1 MLMKCVYLN
10 SITDISSDSW
20 NSVVNDSYP
29 FLRHEFL
36 AAMELSKSAC
46 SDSGWKPQ
54 HLTVYDEGSLV
65 AVMPLYIKYHSYGEY
80 IFDWDWSRAYERHNL
95 DYYPKLLSAIPFTPA
110 TGPRLTCKE
119 SANKGQI
126 HTFVSNSLLAHA
138 KKLNSSSIH
147 ILAPDHDES
156 TAWGERNL
164 KLRISYQYHWFNE
177 NYKDFDDF
185 LKRFTSRKRKN
196 LKKERSRI
204 EEQGVSVYR
213 YIGDDI
219 SASMWDTFY
228 HYYQITYAK
237 RSGHGGYLRREFFDL
252 IHETMSENIML
263 VMAKHNGQDVA
274 GALYF
279 FDSTTLYGRY
289 WGCTQEFE
297 LLHFEVCYYQGIQFC
312 IERGLKRFDAGAQ
325 GEHKIQRGFTPV
337 EIYSNHWIA
346 NEDFSA
352 AISGYIDSEAERH
365 TEYINKAK
373 KLLPF
378 KNSDN

>member
-10 SITDISSDSW
+10 SITDISPDNW
-20 NSVVNDSYP
+20 NAVVNDSYP

-54 HLTVYDEGSLV
+54 HLTVYDGKNLV
-65 AVMPLYIKYHSYGEY
+65 AVMPLYLKLHSYGEY
-80 IFDWDWSRAYERHNL
+80 IFDWDWSRAYERHGL

-119 SANKGQI
+119 GVNKSQVY
-126 HTFVSNSLLAHA
+126 TFVSDSLVAHA
-138 KKLNSSSIH
+138 NKSNSSSIH
-147 ILAPDHDES
+147 VLAPDCDES
-156 TAWGERNL
+156 TAWGARNL

-177 NYKDFDDF
+177 NYEDFDDF
-185 LKRFTSRKRKN
+185 LSRFSSRKRKN

-204 EEQGVSVYR
+204 EEQGVSIHR

-252 IHETMSENIML
+252 IHETMSENILL
-263 VMAKHNGQDVA
+263 VMAKRNGQDVA

-325 GEHKIQRGFTPV
+325 GEHKIQRGFEPV

-346 NEDFSA
+346 SEAFSD
-352 AISGYIDSEAERH
+352 AISGYIDSEAERTVEH
-365 TEYINKAK
+365 INKAK